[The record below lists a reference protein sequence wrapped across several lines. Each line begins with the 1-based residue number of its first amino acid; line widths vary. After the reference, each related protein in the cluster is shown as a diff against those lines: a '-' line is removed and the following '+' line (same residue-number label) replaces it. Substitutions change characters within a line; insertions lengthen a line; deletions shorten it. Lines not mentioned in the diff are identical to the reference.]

1 MSRLDKLKEQNP
13 ELNLSLLDMMTSVEP
28 SDSYKYMPFLIK
40 VLKDE
45 YLKKGNYDALYKGLM
60 ITIFGYENLSKL
72 VDFEKHSR
80 ANRLEKSDIGTYRNF
95 KDISKAVDVAD
106 EIVRL
111 KEVEKQVKKL
121 YDTDTWLVVIPLSY
135 EASKV
140 YGANTKWCT
149 TQEQHWNSYRGK
161 YKLIYIINKK
171 TNVKYAVSCE
181 VRNGEVRGW
190 LANDKESSPF
200 NFPLPG
206 EIFGILASE
215 VQNPESI
222 NDMSS
227 FQNKEIEKVIQSK
240 VVPSVNTGILSS
252 YVNGSTLLDSD
263 FKRLMEQT
271 IHDTLQSYRNDND
284 DDAQRFDLPF

>member
-1 MSRLDKLKEQNP
+1 
-13 ELNLSLLDMMTSVEP
+13 
-28 SDSYKYMPFLIK
+28 
-40 VLKDE
+40 
-45 YLKKGNYDALYKGLM
+45 
-60 ITIFGYENLSKL
+60 
-72 VDFEKHSR
+72 
-80 ANRLEKSDIGTYRNF
+80 
-95 KDISKAVDVAD
+95 
-106 EIVRL
+106 
-111 KEVEKQVKKL
+111 
-121 YDTDTWLVVIPLSY
+121 VIPLSY

-149 TQEQHWNSYRGK
+149 TQQQHWNSYRGK

-181 VRNGEVRGW
+181 VQNGEVKGW

-227 FQNKEIEKVIQSK
+227 FQNKEIEKIIQSK
-240 VVPSVNTGILSS
+240 VVTSDMGTISGYSLN
-252 YVNGSTLLDSD
+252 LDI
-263 FKRLMEQT
+263 KQLMEQT
-271 IHDTLQSYRNDND
+271 IHETLQSYRNETD
-284 DDAQRFDLPF
+284 DDTQRFDLPF

>member
-13 ELNLSLLDMMTSVEP
+13 ELNVSLLDMMTSVEP
-28 SDSYKYMPFLIK
+28 SDSYKYIPFLIK

-95 KDISKAVDVAD
+95 KDITKAVDTAD

-181 VRNGEVRGW
+181 VQNGEVRGW

-227 FQNKEIEKVIQSK
+227 FQNKEIEKIIQSK
-240 VVPSVNTGILSS
+240 VVTSDMGTISGYSLN
-252 YVNGSTLLDSD
+252 LDI
-263 FKRLMEQT
+263 KQMMEQT
-271 IHDTLQSYRNDND
+271 IHETLQSYRNDND
-284 DDAQRFDLPF
+284 DDTQRFDLPF